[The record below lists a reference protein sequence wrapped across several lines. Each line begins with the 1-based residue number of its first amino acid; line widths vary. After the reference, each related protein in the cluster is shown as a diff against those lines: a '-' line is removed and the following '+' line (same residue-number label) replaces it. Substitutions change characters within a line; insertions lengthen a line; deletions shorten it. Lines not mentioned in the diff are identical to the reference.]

1 MLEIEVPE
9 TEYFDDATSLFV
21 KRPGKILRFEHSL
34 LSVSKWEA
42 HFEKAFLSKA
52 EKTPEE
58 MLNYIHYMRLD
69 PGPISDLYS
78 LTKEHFVEINAYMNS
93 KATATTF
100 QDRASGRQSTEII
113 TSELMYYWMTA
124 YQIPFECETWHLN
137 RLMALIKICSIKN
150 APQKKMRRSEILARN
165 RTLNEQRL
173 SKYNTSG

>member
-9 TEYFDDATSLFV
+9 MEYFDDATSLFV
-21 KRPGKILRFEHSL
+21 KRPGKTLRFEHSL

-42 HFEKAFLSKA
+42 RFEKAFLNKA
-52 EKTPEE
+52 DKTPEE
-58 MLNYIHYMRLD
+58 MLNYIQCMRLD
-69 PGPISDLYS
+69 LGPIADLYP
-78 LTKEHFVEINAYMNS
+78 LTKEHFVEINEYMNT

-100 QDRASGRQSTEII
+100 QDRTSGRQSKEVI

-165 RTLNEQRL
+165 RALNEQRL
-173 SKYNTSG
+173 AKYNTSG